1 MPAYSR
7 SQQKLMGAELGRRR
21 KGLKPKVPS
30 LSTPKVRKFASTK
43 PRGGVLPAR
52 SLSPVPY
59 RKPTRAKAGG
69 AFAGMKRRPMA
80 KPGAVSRSGMR
91 YSKRGLAV

>member
-7 SQQKLMGAELGRRR
+7 GQQKLMGAELVRRR
-21 KGLKPKVPS
+21 QGLKPRVS
-30 LSTPKVRKFASTK
+30 GLSTAKVRKFASTK
-43 PRGGVLPAR
+43 HKGLPAR
-52 SLSPVPY
+52 SPSPVPY
-59 RKPTRAKAGG
+59 RKPTRSKSGG